1 MWFQNVISFASL
13 ILSPHVL
20 DLSTDVSNVLA
31 TPFTLVPRVRN
42 GEGIRLPWKSFGP
55 ASDRSYKNWQV
66 IPMILTSFH
75 ILLDFLF
82 KQKFVIVLAVAVN
95 MQHTDDSDT
104 TFQN

>member
-1 MWFQNVISFASL
+1 
-13 ILSPHVL
+13 
-20 DLSTDVSNVLA
+20 
-31 TPFTLVPRVRN
+31 
-42 GEGIRLPWKSFGP
+42 
-55 ASDRSYKNWQV
+55 
-66 IPMILTSFH
+66 MILTSFH